1 MKSCFTVKLQDETN
15 LNHFLPWSSPGA
27 STVLI
32 SYVEIGWRSSA
43 SNIVKCV
50 HNDDIRTHFKL
61 YKIDTIFSIFF
72 SWFHM
77 KFKERIR
84 PFDVVVDNLI
94 NIWLRSILRQFS
106 CISLGFLNSISG
118 PCILSSANWLPMCKK
133 KVLFLSTDHFKA
145 KRISYTFV

>member
-15 LNHFLPWSSPGA
+15 INHFLPWSSPGA

-32 SYVEIGWRSSA
+32 SYVETGWRSSA

-61 YKIDTIFSIFF
+61 YKIDAIFSNFL

-77 KFKERIR
+77 EFKERIS
-84 PFDVVVDNLI
+84 PFNVVVNNVI
-94 NIWLRSILRQFS
+94 NIWLRFILRWFYY
-106 CISLGFLNSISG
+106 ISLVFPYSISG
-118 PCILSSANWLPMCKK
+118 PCILSSAKL
-133 KVLFLSTDHFKA
+133 A
-145 KRISYTFV
+145 SYV